1 MITDLGLT
9 VVLPVQ
15 PMVPA
20 LGDAPV
26 VLSPRADPRSM
37 QAKATGGQ
45 LVEASIRVTNR
56 VEASIR
62 VSSKVRGILVLPRM
76 ADLGHLTR
84 GKVGHLKDKITVK
97 GSKIKSYLDREVT
110 VKAGVE

>member
-1 MITDLGLT
+1 
-9 VVLPVQ
+9 
-15 PMVPA
+15 MVPA

-26 VLSPRADPRSM
+26 VLSPRAGPRSI

-45 LVEASIRVTNR
+45 RVEASIRVTNR

-62 VSSKVRGILVLPRM
+62 VTSKVRGILVLPRM

-84 GKVGHLKDKITVK
+84 GRVGHLKDKITVK
-97 GSKIKSYLDREVT
+97 EGKTKSYQDLEAIAE
-110 VKAGVE
+110 AGVE

>member
-1 MITDLGLT
+1 
-9 VVLPVQ
+9 
-15 PMVPA
+15 MVPA

-26 VLSPRADPRSM
+26 VLSPRAGPRSM

-45 LVEASIRVTNR
+45 LVEASIRAISR

-62 VSSKVRGILVLPRM
+62 VTSKVRGILVLPRM

-84 GKVGHLKDKITVK
+84 GRVGHLKDKITVK
-97 GSKIKSYLDREVT
+97 EGKTKFYQDLEAIAE
-110 VKAGVE
+110 AGVE

>member
-1 MITDLGLT
+1 
-9 VVLPVQ
+9 
-15 PMVPA
+15 MVPA

-26 VLSPRADPRSM
+26 VLSPRAGPRSI

-45 LVEASIRVTNR
+45 RVEASIRVTNR

-84 GKVGHLKDKITVK
+84 GRVGHLKDKITVK
-97 GSKIKSYLDREVT
+97 EGKTKSYQDLEAIAE
-110 VKAGVE
+110 AGVE

>member
-1 MITDLGLT
+1 MF
-9 VVLPVQ
+9 
-15 PMVPA
+15 PA
-20 LGDAPV
+20 LGDTPV
-26 VLSPRADPRSM
+26 VLSPRAGPRSI

-45 LVEASIRVTNR
+45 RVEASSRVTNR

-62 VSSKVRGILVLPRM
+62 VTSKVRGILVLPRM

-97 GSKIKSYLDREVT
+97 EGKTKSYQDLEAIAE
-110 VKAGVE
+110 AGVE